1 MQKGRQGTMRIEN
14 SNGIGS
20 TDCRVIRCGTAVV
33 GTGAAGYNAADRLY
47 QMGETDILLVTENRL
62 SGTSRNT
69 GSDKQ
74 TYYKLTLSGGDPDSV
89 REMAETL
96 FSGQCVDGDIALCE
110 AALSVQGFLRLAEL
124 GVPFPKNRYGEY
136 IGYKTDHDPRRRA
149 TSVGPYTSRIM
160 TEKLEQ
166 AVLEKKIPL
175 LDHTQVIH
183 ILSDGEK
190 VYGLVCLRTESS
202 EADGRFLVILCRN
215 IVYAVGGPA
224 GMYKNSVYP
233 VSQSGA
239 SGMAFEAGVRGRN
252 LTEWQY
258 GLASVR
264 PRWNVSGTYMQV
276 LPRIFSAETDGTD
289 EREFLLDFF
298 GNVPEMLSRLF
309 LKGYQWP
316 FDVRKVEG
324 GSSVIDILVY
334 LESRKGRKVW
344 LDYRKNPAD
353 GVFSFDELEPEAREY
368 LEKAGACFGTPIERL
383 RHMNQPAVDFYL
395 DKGVDLAAEPLEIAL
410 CAQHNNGGLAVDC
423 WWQTNLEGFF
433 AAGEAAGS
441 HGVYRPGGSALNAG
455 QVGST
460 RAAQYIAAC
469 RKANCD
475 ESTGIRL
482 AKEAL
487 NRLSR
492 LADAVLTKPA
502 SKEAE
507 LNTLVVNESAS
518 NNLTSNEPARCGQGA
533 DSRRDA
539 RKILSEIAADMSVC
553 GAAIR
558 DVRRIER
565 QLRKDK
571 ELLETLEDRVCVK
584 DGKELSW
591 VFRLRDT
598 LISQIMY
605 LSAMKDYAEQG
616 GKSRGSALY
625 TDPVNGRRPYPE
637 LPEEFIFAVDD
648 GSRGN
653 MIQEISWDGGECR
666 TEWRKV
672 HPIPEDDDF
681 FENIWRTYRENRN
694 VY

>member
-1 MQKGRQGTMRIEN
+1 MEN

-47 QMGETDILLVTENRL
+47 QMGEKDILLVTENRP

-74 TYYKLTLSGGDPDSV
+74 TYYKLTLSGGEPDSV

-136 IGYKTDHDPRRRA
+136 IGYKTDHDPGRRA

-166 AVLEKKIPL
+166 AVFEKKIPL

-183 ILSDGEK
+183 ILSDGSK
-190 VYGLVCLRTESS
+190 VYGLVCLRTGSS

-239 SGMAFEAGVRGRN
+239 SGLAFEAGVRGRN

-276 LPRIFSAETDGTD
+276 LPRVFSSEADGTD

-353 GVFSFDELEPEAREY
+353 GAFSFDELEPEAREY
-368 LEKAGACFGTPIERL
+368 LKKAGACFGTPIERL

-469 RKANCD
+469 RKGNCD

-482 AKEAL
+482 AKEGL
-487 NRLSR
+487 DRLGG

-502 SKEAE
+502 SKETE
-507 LNTLVVNESAS
+507 SNNLVVNESAS

-533 DSRRDA
+533 DSRRNA

-558 DVRRIER
+558 DVRRIEE
-565 QLRKDK
+565 QIRKDK

-591 VFRLRDT
+591 FFRLRDT

>member
-1 MQKGRQGTMRIEN
+1 MLMEKYY
-14 SNGIGS
+14 GIGS

-47 QMGETDILLVTENRL
+47 QMGERDILLVTENRL

-74 TYYKLTLSGGDPDSV
+74 TYYKLTLSGGEPDSV

-110 AALSVQGFLRLAEL
+110 AALSVQGFFRLVEL

-175 LDHTQVIH
+175 LDHMQVIH
-183 ILSDGEK
+183 ILSDGAK
-190 VYGLVCLRTESS
+190 VYGLVCLRTGSFET
-202 EADGRFLVILCRN
+202 DGRFLVILCKN

-233 VSQSGA
+233 VSQSGT
-239 SGMAFEAGVRGRN
+239 SGLAFEAGVRGRN

-276 LPRIFSAETDGTD
+276 LPRVFSAEEDGTD

-353 GVFSFDELEPEAREY
+353 GAFSFDELEPEAREY

-395 DKGVDLAAEPLEIAL
+395 EKGVDLAAEPLEIAL

-469 RKANCD
+469 RKGNCD
-475 ESTGIRL
+475 ESNGIRL

-487 NRLSR
+487 DRLDR
-492 LADAVLTKPA
+492 LADAVLI
-502 SKEAE
+502 S
-507 LNTLVVNESAS
+507 
-518 NNLTSNEPARCGQGA
+518 RDGQSA

-558 DVRRIER
+558 DVRRIEE
-565 QLRKDK
+565 QIRKDK
-571 ELLETLEDRVCVK
+571 DLLETLENAVFVK
-584 DGKELSW
+584 DGKELRW
-591 VFRLRDT
+591 FFRLRDT

-653 MIQEISWDGGECR
+653 MLQEISWDGGECR
-666 TEWRKV
+666 TEWRTV
-672 HPIPEDDDF
+672 HPIPEDEDF
-681 FENIWRTYRENRN
+681 FENVWRTYRENGN